1 MLEEHE
7 VDELLTVTEVA
18 DRLRRPVATVR
29 YWRATGTGPRSAR
42 VGGRVL
48 YRESDVR
55 AWVEAQFAAD
65 STRR

>member
-1 MLEEHE
+1 M
-7 VDELLTVTEVA
+7 DELLTVAEVA

-55 AWVEAQFAAD
+55 TWVEAQFAAD
-65 STRR
+65 STRRC